1 MTTIIQ
7 QTFQNLTALI
17 EKYDNTRDN
26 LDNIII
32 FYTLLKNSKLS
43 KNEVDELL
51 NIDTKIKLCIKNY
64 TLYGKKPL
72 SYTKQQKVLE
82 VVKEPSIN
90 YIEQSALLSLENVKE
105 GDEYNSLK
113 SPDNGIISKLKLK
126 WWK

>member
-1 MTTIIQ
+1 MTTVIQ
-7 QTFQNLTALI
+7 QTFQDLSDLI
-17 EKYDNTRDN
+17 EKYDNTRDK

-72 SYTKQQKVLE
+72 SYTKQQKVLNPE
-82 VVKEPSIN
+82 KEPVIN
-90 YIEQSALLSLENVKE
+90 HIEYNTLLSLENVK
-105 GDEYNSLK
+105 DEYNTLK
-113 SPDNGIISKLKLK
+113 SPDNSIMSKLK

>member
-1 MTTIIQ
+1 MTTVIQ
-7 QTFQNLTALI
+7 QTFQDLSELI
-17 EKYDNTRDN
+17 EKYDTTREK

-51 NIDTKIKLCIKNY
+51 KLDTKIKMCIKNY

-72 SYTKQQKVLE
+72 SYTKQQKVLKS
-82 VVKEPSIN
+82 VKEPSIN

-113 SPDNGIISKLKLK
+113 SPDNGIISKLK

>member
-1 MTTIIQ
+1 MTTVIQ
-7 QTFQNLTALI
+7 QTFKDLSELI
-17 EKYDNTRDN
+17 ENYDTTRDK

-51 NIDTKIKLCIKNY
+51 KLDTKIKLCIKNY

-72 SYTKQQKVLE
+72 PYTKQQKVLNP
-82 VVKEPSIN
+82 VKEPSIN
-90 YIEQSALLSLENVKE
+90 YIEQSALLSLENVK
-105 GDEYNSLK
+105 DADKYNTLK
-113 SPDNGIISKLKLK
+113 SPDNGIMSKLK